1 MFIFKGLDQDQ
12 DLTTVAV
19 IQNRNL
25 LHRKVKVL
33 KEILIKMSEIRQ
45 DIKKAMILIQMK
57 EVFKLIKIL

>member
-45 DIKKAMILIQMK
+45 DIKKAMILSQMK